1 MTIRLTGKKIIYS
14 SLIAAILPLASCRV
28 EEEPKAYSQPVELQ
42 IRMKLAG
49 ADAPTRASMRE
60 DDGWTYRHFS
70 SGDKIGFYSS
80 SGRFPYN
87 SPFVNLQ
94 LEYSHTDEKTNFT
107 IFKTE
112 DGQTFDPA
120 GMIAKNVFLY
130 SPYSENMSAAVNPGI
145 NLRETVTDGNTN
157 VTSVRCIDFL
167 TGEGFNASNLDEGIL
182 SGVFYHIF
190 SELIIIRG
198 EGFDKPKAPT
208 GDNPNRI
215 TVVMKEPFTHV
226 KVNYAQ
232 NPWSCRPELI
242 YYSDVMSADAAK
254 RWETWKHG
262 LYYDNEFTTPVEA
275 DYVVLPTLGNTDKE
289 TGIPVSYGQQTE
301 VDYIELYDNDG
312 VLQRVT
318 SLSLADGNSR
328 RLNSGWRFPMT
339 ISMKELVPTVYPHTI
354 QPWGPDKDITELRT
368 KGIKNSNFYDFVNDY
383 NSYQSDPSF
392 ERSKLY
398 NYGDFETMEGS
409 DTEGKW
415 HFYLQEDIDLS
426 IGSFPQGGNP
436 IIRTFSDVLDGKK
449 STLSDSRGN
458 NYRIFN
464 QKSPL
469 IGTMMSSAIVE
480 EIDFDSPL
488 VACQSAGDAYDYIGV
503 IANNITTGA
512 AVVNCTIT
520 NGTVI
525 GPNYVGLI
533 AGSVIDGN
541 LQTPQGCK
549 VQGTVIGKQSDS
561 KSGYMFGYYTGATFS
576 VTNDANI
583 IFNRTQE
590 Y

>member
-1 MTIRLTGKKIIYS
+1 MDYEPTVSIQHGDLQVGMKI
-14 SLIAAILPLASCRV
+14 
-28 EEEPKAYSQPVELQ
+28 
-42 IRMKLAG
+42 AG
-49 ADAPTRASMRE
+49 ASVDTRAGLRE
-60 DDGWTYRHFS
+60 DDGWSYRRFTA
-70 SGDKIGFYSS
+70 GDKIGFYSS
-80 SGRFPYN
+80 SGRFPN
-87 SPFVNLQ
+87 NAPFINLQ
-94 LEYSHTDEKTNFT
+94 LEYSHTDEKTNYT

-112 DGQTFDPA
+112 DGQRFDPA

-130 SPYSENMSAAVNPGI
+130 SPYSRDMEATSEPGI
-145 NLRETVTDGNTN
+145 PLRVTVTDEKTN
-157 VTSVRCIDFL
+157 VTSIRCVDYL
-167 TGEGFNASNLDEGIL
+167 TGEGFNAKDLDEGIL

-198 EGFDKPKAPT
+198 EGFDAPRAPE
-208 GDNPNRI
+208 GDDPNRI
-215 TVVMKEPFTHV
+215 TVVMKQPFTHV
-226 KVNYAQ
+226 KINNAQ
-232 NPWSCRPELI
+232 NPWSCKPELV
-242 YYSDVMSADAAK
+242 YYPGTMITEEAK
-254 RWETWKHG
+254 RWDAWKHG
-262 LYYDNEFTTPVEA
+262 EYYDSEITTPVEA
-275 DYVVLPTLGNTDKE
+275 DFVVLPTLGNTDKE
-289 TGIPVSYGQQTE
+289 SRVPVSYGQQTE

-354 QPWGPDKDITELRT
+354 QPWGPDRDITELRT
-368 KGIKNSNFYDFVNDY
+368 KGIKNSNFDDFVNDY
-383 NSYQSDPSF
+383 NSYQSDPTF
-392 ERSKLY
+392 DKSKLY
-398 NYGDFETMEGS
+398 NYGDFETIEGS

-426 IGSFPQGGNP
+426 IWSFPQGGNP
-436 IIRTFSDVLDGKK
+436 IIRTFSDILDGKK

-469 IGTMMSSAIVE
+469 IGTMLSSAIVE

-488 VACQSAGDAYDYIGV
+488 VACQATGEDYDYIGV

-525 GPNYVGLI
+525 GPNFVGLI

-583 IFNRTQE
+583 IFNRTGE
-590 Y
+590 